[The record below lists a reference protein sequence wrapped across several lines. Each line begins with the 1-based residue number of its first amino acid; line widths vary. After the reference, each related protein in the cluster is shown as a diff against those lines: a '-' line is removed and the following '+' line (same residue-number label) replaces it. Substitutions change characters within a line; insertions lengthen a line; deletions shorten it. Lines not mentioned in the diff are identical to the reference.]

1 MSIRR
6 RSMLFAAGLA
16 TFLVACGGSADVGW
30 NAQGIA
36 RSQEEVPFFPILAN
50 SPFGLGPNR
59 LAVAL
64 TDDGALLSDASVTM
78 RVYRLAEQ
86 PEDTPDE
93 AVLHS
98 EQVAT
103 PRSITVT
110 NDHIHADGT
119 THVHDGP
126 RSTVYVADVD
136 FDTTGWWGVEVDV
149 ELEGERYE
157 QIRLSNSWVRE
168 RSNEPG
174 IGDPV
179 PRSEQLTL
187 RDVAD
192 ISEIDTSNPPNPALH
207 ELTIAEALD
216 TGKPVVVAF
225 VTPAFCQTRFCGP
238 VMEEVILPSF
248 AIYSDAV
255 EFVHVEPFDLEAA
268 RTGGTL
274 IPVPTVDEWGL
285 LSEPFVFVLNP
296 DGTVAAKFEGIMEA
310 EEVNA
315 ALDAVLAR

>member
-6 RSMLFAAGLA
+6 RSTLFVAGLA
-16 TFLVACGGSADVGW
+16 TLLVACGVSADAGW

-36 RSQEEVPFFPILAN
+36 QTQDDLPFFPILAN
-50 SPFGLGPNR
+50 SPFGLGANR
-59 LAVAL
+59 VAVAL
-64 TDDGALLSDASVTM
+64 TENGALLPDAAVTL

-86 PEDTPDE
+86 PEDQPNE
-93 AVLHS
+93 AELRS

-103 PRSITVT
+103 PRSITVNT
-110 NDHIHADGT
+110 DHEHADGT
-119 THVHDGP
+119 THVHEGP
-126 RSTVYVADVD
+126 RSTVYVVDVD
-136 FDTTGWWGVEVDV
+136 FDSVGWWGVEVDV

-168 RSNEPG
+168 DSNEPG

-192 ISEIDTSNPPNPALH
+192 ISEIDTSRPPNPEFH
-207 ELTIAEALD
+207 DQTIAEALD

-238 VMEEVILPSF
+238 VMEEVIVPSF
-248 AIYSDAV
+248 ATYGDDA

-268 RTGGTL
+268 RGGRL
-274 IPVPTVDEWGL
+274 ISVPTVEEWGL

-310 EEVNA
+310 EEINA
-315 ALDAVLAR
+315 ALDAVLGR